1 MIIIIAPA
9 CLLAGIECVTALHA
23 AQSCCPNSSC
33 SVSTLQLACRCCSAS
48 VEACGVFIIQSEHH
62 YIHVNLMI
70 SVHFNLST
78 ETK

>member
-1 MIIIIAPA
+1 MIITTVPA
-9 CLLAGIECVTALHA
+9 CLLAGIECVTGLHA

-33 SVSTLQLACRCCSAS
+33 SASTLQVACRCSAS
-48 VEACGVFIIQSEHH
+48 VKACRMFVIQSEHH